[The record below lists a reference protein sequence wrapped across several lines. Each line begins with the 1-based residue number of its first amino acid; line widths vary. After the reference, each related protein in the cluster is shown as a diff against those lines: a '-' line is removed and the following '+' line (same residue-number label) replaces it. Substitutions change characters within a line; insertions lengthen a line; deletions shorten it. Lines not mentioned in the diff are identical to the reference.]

1 MKTMEEYRTRS
12 SGISNYKK
20 KFSAISQTSNS
31 EKIIF
36 RNPNKVLYKGEKDK
50 QLYFPSNEKL
60 RTKLRYGQ

>member
-12 SGISNYKK
+12 SGIRNYKK

-60 RTKLRYGQ
+60 RLKLRYGQ